1 MSKSNSFLKNPYLRN
16 WATPL
21 TISTFILMS
30 VTGILMFFEQESLG
44 LITVV
49 HQWISWLFVLGVGGH
64 VIANIKPFKNHLK
77 TFWGKVSVLVFT
89 LVLVASFYSWG
100 LITGPQLE
108 RPIEHALVKAP
119 LSALALVTYTDPD
132 ALIQKL
138 RDHGIDASSQQ
149 SIHDLVILHDID
161 ENELLGIVFLSN

>member
-1 MSKSNSFLKNPYLRN
+1 MFKAYSFLKNPYLRN

-44 LITVV
+44 LITIV
-49 HQWISWLFVLGVGGH
+49 HQWFSWLFVIGVGGH
-64 VIANIKPFKNHLK
+64 VIANINPFKDHLK
-77 TFWGKVSVLVFT
+77 SLWGKVSVLTFT
-89 LVLVASFYSWG
+89 LVLLASFYSWG
-100 LITGPQLE
+100 LITGPQLK
-108 RPIEHALVKAP
+108 RPIEQALVEAP

-132 ALIQKL
+132 VLLKKL
-138 RDHGIDASSQQ
+138 KDHGINAS
-149 SIHDLVILHDID
+149 SIHDLVILNEID